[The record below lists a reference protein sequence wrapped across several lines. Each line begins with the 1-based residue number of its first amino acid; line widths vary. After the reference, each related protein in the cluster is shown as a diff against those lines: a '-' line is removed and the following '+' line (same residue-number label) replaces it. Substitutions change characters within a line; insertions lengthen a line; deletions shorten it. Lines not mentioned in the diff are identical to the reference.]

1 MAAVSAETASR
12 GASPP
17 PPGRRGQHDV
27 AFRANNHHLHPFQ
40 PKTTASRIGPPV
52 AVRAACVGLP
62 PVFVPNCLWT
72 NGPNHA
78 PMSNPLGIGQPRGQH
93 ERARAWQDTR
103 DFREEFGVE
112 LRQAHTIGMQCA
124 NEAAQGSMLLVPVL
138 QQEWTH
144 DGVKV
149 VNHCLLCGSRYA
161 ADGRALTATPL
172 GHLPRSMLVLIH
184 NLISV
189 FLPTFFADVHFPSI
203 ACARGP
209 PAPYDMIQ
217 NDHCRIHILLRSSRR

>member
-1 MAAVSAETASR
+1 
-12 GASPP
+12 
-17 PPGRRGQHDV
+17 
-27 AFRANNHHLHPFQ
+27 
-40 PKTTASRIGPPV
+40 
-52 AVRAACVGLP
+52 
-62 PVFVPNCLWT
+62 
-72 NGPNHA
+72 
-78 PMSNPLGIGQPRGQH
+78 
-93 ERARAWQDTR
+93 
-103 DFREEFGVE
+103 
-112 LRQAHTIGMQCA
+112 MQCA
-124 NEAAQGSMLLVPVL
+124 NEVAQGSMLLVPVL

-217 NDHCRIHILLRSSRR
+217 NNHCRHLSQNPYSSAQFTAIAVAYGSSWHPTQYARASSASHGALDQDLCVVIHGRTKCIQYLSLVNPKIPHPNNIRRQPLS